1 MPKSKWRSFAEKGV
15 KVMSEAAD
23 VAVHLQSNPG
33 PLGLIAVGAKVIN
46 ALSDVTS
53 REASEFFHGWKH
65 IRDVYPL
72 DDFVCALCKK
82 GHLLVDEKQG
92 REGNS
97 ESLNSSGKVV
107 TADLGGIKIGWTLYD
122 TYNDGPYSAPG
133 QDMVEV
139 VAAIRVL
146 IWQMMGNS
154 VKFFKPSLGS
164 PVLLNDSI
172 DETLPSKTGDEIW
185 EKQEKFIKRGK
196 RRAVLIFGEPGT
208 GKSHIIRHI
217 TDRAGGH
224 RLRIRARDLESL
236 RSLGSLIDF
245 LRPSGVMIDDLDRA
259 KEAEGIVEEFDEIK
273 VKAKLFLVSVNV
285 VKKLDPAVVRRFDD
299 SYHIEKLDDEALDK
313 MLEGIDPDIAAKLRE
328 LPITYID
335 KYREA
340 HDVLGAEDAKKELD
354 GLVARRE
361 LVLSMMEESKE
372 DKDKDGPSETPDDS
386 GANSEHP
393 TAI

>member
-1 MPKSKWRSFAEKGV
+1 MPKSKWREFAEKGV

-23 VAVHLQSNPG
+23 VAIHLRANPG
-33 PLGLIAVGAKVIN
+33 PIGVIAVGAKVVN
-46 ALSDVTS
+46 ALSDVTK
-53 REASEFFHGWKH
+53 REASEFFHGWKD

-72 DDFVCALCKK
+72 GDFVCALCKS

-92 REGNS
+92 REGNAGVPDS
-97 ESLNSSGKVV
+97 DGKVV
-107 TADLGGIKIGWTLYD
+107 TANLGGIRIGWTIYD
-122 TYNDGPYSAPG
+122 TWNDGPYSAPG
-133 QDMVEV
+133 QDMEEVVEV
-139 VAAIRVL
+139 IRVL

-154 VKFFKPSLGS
+154 VKFYNPVIGS

-172 DETLPSKTGDEIW
+172 DETLPSKTGDDIW
-185 EKQEKFIKRGK
+185 EKQERFIKCGY

-208 GKSHIIRHI
+208 GKSHIIRHV

-245 LRPSGVMIDDLDRA
+245 LQPSGVMIDDLDRA

-273 VKAKLFLVSVNV
+273 AKAKLFLVSVNV
-285 VKKLDPAVVRRFDD
+285 IRKLDPAVVRRFDD
-299 SYHIEKLDDEALDK
+299 SYHIEKLDDEVLDRL
-313 MLEGIDPDIAAKLRE
+313 LEGIDPDVASRLRE
-328 LPITYID
+328 LPVTYID

-340 HDVLGAEDAKKELD
+340 HDALGSEDAKDEID

-361 LVLSMMEESKE
+361 LVLSMMEDE
-372 DKDKDGPSETPDDS
+372 KDDSDTPDAKTEKAS
-386 GANSEHP
+386 NP
-393 TAI
+393 V